1 MFRNE
6 IIRLKNE
13 AKAKGLPYIEIVSG
27 DVHRNVG
34 GYTSSN
40 HRMPICCDVMDSMKN
55 EGDEIIYAPV
65 KGKGATLKIRY
76 YLNNDRAKGKRRN
89 SMEEILEK
97 ILTFRRDRDWEKFH
111 TPKDLAI
118 SLSLE
123 ASELLENFQW
133 KDSEEALRT
142 KREDIKDEL
151 ADVFIYSL
159 LLAHDLN
166 LDIKEIIENK
176 IQKNEKKYPVEKAFG
191 SNKKYTE
198 L

>member
-1 MFRNE
+1 
-6 IIRLKNE
+6 
-13 AKAKGLPYIEIVSG
+13 
-27 DVHRNVG
+27 
-34 GYTSSN
+34 
-40 HRMPICCDVMDSMKN
+40 
-55 EGDEIIYAPV
+55 
-65 KGKGATLKIRY
+65 
-76 YLNNDRAKGKRRN
+76 
-89 SMEEILEK
+89 MEEVLEK
-97 ILTFRRDRDWEKFH
+97 ILKFRRDRDWEKFH

-118 SLSLE
+118 SLSIE

-133 KDSEEALRT
+133 KDSEEALKT
-142 KREDIKDEL
+142 KTEDIKDEL

-176 IQKNEKKYPVEKAFG
+176 IQKNEKKYPIEKAFG